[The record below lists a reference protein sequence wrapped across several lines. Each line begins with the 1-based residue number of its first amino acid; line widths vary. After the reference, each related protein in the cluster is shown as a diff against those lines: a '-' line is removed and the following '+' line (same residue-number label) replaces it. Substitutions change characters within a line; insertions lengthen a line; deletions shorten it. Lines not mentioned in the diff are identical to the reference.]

1 MANQYF
7 ELKINHQAKWQRIG
21 LVKEA
26 YWKRDDLEYH
36 YYDKTLWKDS
46 YSLTI
51 KKAQL
56 IGKDEGKLIL

>member
-1 MANQYF
+1 MTNQYS

-21 LVKEA
+21 LVKKA
-26 YWKRDDLEYH
+26 YWKHDDLEYY
-36 YYDKTLWKDS
+36 YYDKILWKDS
-46 YSLTI
+46 YSLTL